1 MSYTTQQINPKQ
13 DRILYLDILR
23 GIAILF
29 IFIANISFF
38 SGWWFLSES
47 ERQALATPKLD
58 HILDMI
64 LFALIDGKFYSI
76 FSLLFG
82 IGFVVQY
89 QKFVDSQR
97 SFVPFMRRR
106 MLILVLLGG
115 IHLFFIWMGDILTLY
130 ALLGLVL
137 IFFRH
142 FSDKRLI
149 VWASVLL
156 VLPIVHY
163 LIMLF
168 TGAFYPYLMFE
179 IFDDY
184 AETLG
189 MTIKDWNSQG
199 YESFSFT
206 EYFAITDIGQLI
218 KVNLGMPLNRYG
230 SILLE
235 GRMFKVLALFL
246 LGIWAGRHILQHNL
260 LENKG
265 LLQKILFWGIVIG
278 LPMNII
284 RTCIE
289 FRIFKGEI
297 WGVLNYVTY
306 AAGVVPLACAYAA
319 LVALLLQKNRKSL
332 TWFAPVGKTALTNYI
347 FQSIISI
354 FIFYKIGLGFVNT
367 MGFLQITLLAIFIYI
382 CQVIL
387 STIWL
392 IYFRFGL
399 LEWIWRMLTYGKWID
414 IRKIPEKL
422 NN

>member
-1 MSYTTQQINPKQ
+1 MLETSSPIIHKQ

-29 IFIANISFF
+29 IFIANIGFF

-47 ERQALATPKLD
+47 EKLALATPKLD

-64 LFALIDGKFYSI
+64 AFALIDGKFYSI

-97 SFVPFMRRR
+97 NFVPFMRRR
-106 MLILVLLGG
+106 MLILVFLGG
-115 IHLFFIWMGDILTLY
+115 IHLFFIWLGDILTLY

-137 IFFRH
+137 ILFRH

-149 VWASVLL
+149 VWAVVLL
-156 VLPIVHY
+156 LLPIVHY
-163 LIMLF
+163 LIMLY

-179 IFDDY
+179 AFNNY
-184 AETLG
+184 AESQG
-189 MTIKDWNSQG
+189 MTIKDWNDQG
-199 YESFSFT
+199 YESFSFK
-206 EYFAITDIGQLI
+206 EYFAFTEINQLI
-218 KVNLGMPLNRYG
+218 KINLGMPLNRYAF
-230 SILLE
+230 ILLE

-265 LLQKILFWGIVIG
+265 LLKKILLWGLLIG

-289 FRIFKGEI
+289 FRIFKGGI
-297 WGVLNYVTY
+297 WDL
-306 AAGVVPLACAYAA
+306 
-319 LVALLLQKNRKSL
+319 SL
-332 TWFAPVGKTALTNYI
+332 I
-347 FQSIISI
+347 HI
-354 FIFYKIGLGFVNT
+354 
-367 MGFLQITLLAIFIYI
+367 
-382 CQVIL
+382 
-387 STIWL
+387 
-392 IYFRFGL
+392 
-399 LEWIWRMLTYGKWID
+399 
-414 IRKIPEKL
+414 
-422 NN
+422 